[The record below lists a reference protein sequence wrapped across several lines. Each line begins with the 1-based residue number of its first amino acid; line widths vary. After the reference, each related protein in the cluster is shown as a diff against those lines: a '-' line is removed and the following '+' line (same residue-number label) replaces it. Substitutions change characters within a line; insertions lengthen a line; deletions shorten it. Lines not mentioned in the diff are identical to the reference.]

1 MIFDFP
7 CLTLTDLLYRYR
19 LNVFPVKCTVYCISV
34 HVYSYLTLYGICQYL
49 ILFTQILPPM
59 TLCVPLFS
67 VCDLFRDLTSH
78 LEDYQT
84 VLMAKKLN
92 ASPLLI
98 THTSPHVINIIF
110 HLPALN
116 IARTRHRPFIL
127 KFTACLPSR
136 LI

>member
-1 MIFDFP
+1 M
-7 CLTLTDLLYRYR
+7 Y
-19 LNVFPVKCTVYCISV
+19 FPVKCTVYCVLFCI
-34 HVYSYLTLYGICQYL
+34 YSYLTLYGICQYL
-49 ILFTQILPPM
+49 ILFTQILPSM
-59 TLCVPLFS
+59 TLCVLLFS

-110 HLPALN
+110 NLPALN

-127 KFTACLPSR
+127 KIHRLPAISPNIAFFAFTFKTHV
-136 LI
+136 